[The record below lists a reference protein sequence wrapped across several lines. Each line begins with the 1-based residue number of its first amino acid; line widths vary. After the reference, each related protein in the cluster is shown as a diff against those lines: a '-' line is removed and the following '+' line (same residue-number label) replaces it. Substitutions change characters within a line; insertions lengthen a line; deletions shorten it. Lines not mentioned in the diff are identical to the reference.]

1 MLIVGPGARAVVP
14 GWLSRFASVREAVSE
29 SQCAPR
35 MVPGAGRG
43 YFFCVQASGVEWQH
57 HCVKKESVQKRPSR
71 RSTAGA
77 PAAGTEAAAPMTP
90 PATPTPLELK
100 GGWDGMVADAFWVAP
115 AIGRAAWSSGSNAA
129 PTTLASPGV
138 VAFAVTRAAVGST
151 CSSHR
156 IVCCATAHACY
167 GQTRCCTHATAR
179 NRPTRP
185 PDT

>member
-1 MLIVGPGARAVVP
+1 MLTVGPGARAVMP
-14 GWLSRFASVREAVSE
+14 GPLSRCASVREPVCPSHGARCGERLVFLCASE
-29 SQCAPR
+29 WCGVA
-35 MVPGAGRG
+35 
-43 YFFCVQASGVEWQH
+43 ASLR
-57 HCVKKESVQKRPSR
+57 KESVQKRPSS

-90 PATPTPLELK
+90 PPNPTTLELK
-100 GGWDGMVADAFWVAP
+100 GGWDGIVADALWVAP

-129 PTTLASPGV
+129 PTMLASPGV
-138 VAFAVTRAAVGST
+138 VALAVTRAAVGST

-185 PDT
+185 TDTWVTDT